1 VPNITLNAVPV
12 PKRDRSVGRVPRRM
26 CRPLKRTLS
35 PPFFTR
41 HCRAGLSYCAPSGLA
56 YADQIPHNSLIA
68 SGNGSAN
75 TALGDRKLILD
86 EEERRILV
94 QRCGIGPSPMRIWL
108 QRRSAT

>member
-1 VPNITLNAVPV
+1 VPSAEADFVA
-12 PKRDRSVGRVPRRM
+12 
-26 CRPLKRTLS
+26 
-35 PPFFTR
+35 PFFTR

-86 EEERRILV
+86 EEERRIFV
-94 QRCGIGPSPMRIWL
+94 QRCGIGPSPMSLIATA
-108 QRRSAT
+108 QRYLIFDVV